1 VCDALTFPQLA
12 HAYFGLPS
20 MVSAMVETSQAA
32 SGRTSDLPGLAIY
45 SVALFLLMLA
55 WAYFLA

>member
-1 VCDALTFPQLA
+1 
-12 HAYFGLPS
+12 
-20 MVSAMVETSQAA
+20 MVSAMVETSHAA

-45 SVALFLLMLA
+45 SVALFLLMLT